1 MANPLVRV
9 VYIAHGLLNAR
20 TSLFVVVCAMLFIGI
35 QKARGKMPHP
45 ASRAIGRGEFIGAMF
60 MVMPD
65 SYMQGF
71 GQIAGAGVI
80 LAVMGAMVAIK
91 PKAFVTE
98 AFFIANASKVLAA
111 NWGAQDAHKPLTDAL
126 TWETAMTFAVAQ
138 GASSWACASSSL
150 AGTPRGGPSEPTEV
164 RNAPNARER
173 VGVSARRGAPSRSLA
188 RVASISGYAHHH
200 ETKRRRRRRY
210 GLCVAI

>member
-9 VYIAHGLLNAR
+9 VYITHALLNAR

-80 LAVMGAMVAIK
+80 LVVMGAMVAIK

-111 NWGAQDAHKPLTDAL
+111 NWGAVLQNTLL
-126 TWETAMTFAVAQ
+126 FAAQ
-138 GASSWACASSSL
+138 FLVFSGLFPDQL
-150 AGTPRGGPSEPTEV
+150 AGILLVICYITVLYYGFLVV
-164 RNAPNARER
+164 RAGLQCDVIMAIGLVVLKTLVVIGISIGFRQ
-173 VGVSARRGAPSRSLA
+173 LA
-188 RVASISGYAHHH
+188 
-200 ETKRRRRRRY
+200 
-210 GLCVAI
+210 